1 MLDIDTKLL
10 LPCGL
15 VGRGCAKSGQKCHFC
30 VVYVW
35 QSTMFD
41 IQYVVS
47 IMKTNHNILCL
58 KWLFL
63 VDKPICCVVE

>member
-1 MLDIDTKLL
+1 MPK
-10 LPCGL
+10 
-15 VGRGCAKSGQKCHFC
+15 VGKKCYFC

-63 VDKPICCVVE
+63 VDKPIYCVVE